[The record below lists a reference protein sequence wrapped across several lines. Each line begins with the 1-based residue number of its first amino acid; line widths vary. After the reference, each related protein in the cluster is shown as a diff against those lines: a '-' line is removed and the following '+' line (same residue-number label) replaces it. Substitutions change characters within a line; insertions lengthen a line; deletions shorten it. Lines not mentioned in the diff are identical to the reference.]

1 MAPSEERKPREKKKY
16 MYTNIIERSGTHA
29 TIESTTTSTQISDI
43 PNDCIHC
50 VIRAKLKISTL
61 YPKRL
66 SDAIETNLFS
76 KFLKIFHWSISCR
89 LLNIPPNFEGSKSNY
104 LNVFIFFFDFMFGAA
119 YHLAQ
124 MDSVKR
130 AHISRWIE
138 KLFSVSICLNFKSI
152 YMLFGMKNESK
163 KS

>member
-1 MAPSEERKPREKKKY
+1 

-66 SDAIETNLFS
+66 SDAIETNLYS
-76 KFLKIFHWSISCR
+76 KFLKIFHSSISCR
-89 LLNIPPNFEGSKSNY
+89 LLNIPPNLGSKSNY
-104 LNVFIFFFDFMFGAA
+104 FERFYFFFLILCLEQ
-119 YHLAQ
+119 HIISPKWIVLNELTLA
-124 MDSVKR
+124 D
-130 AHISRWIE
+130 E
-138 KLFSVSICLNFKSI
+138 L
-152 YMLFGMKNESK
+152 KNCFQCQFV
-163 KS
+163 

>member
-1 MAPSEERKPREKKKY
+1 

-76 KFLKIFHWSISCR
+76 KFLKIFHSSISCR

-104 LNVFIFFFDFMFGAA
+104 LNVFIFFLILCLEQ
-119 YHLAQ
+119 HIISPKWIVLNELTLA
-124 MDSVKR
+124 D
-130 AHISRWIE
+130 E
-138 KLFSVSICLNFKSI
+138 L
-152 YMLFGMKNESK
+152 KNCFQCQFV
-163 KS
+163 